1 MRRRRSH
8 TPLDDQPVITD
19 DQPSPEE
26 EKLEEDMKP
35 LIVPE
40 KIPKLDESV
49 DGTCAVSMEQVVL
62 RPVHKKLPTTHR
74 GKPFKGYNAPGQK

>member
-8 TPLDDQPVITD
+8 TPLDDQLVIID

-26 EKLEEDMKP
+26 KKLEEDMKP

-40 KIPKLDESV
+40 KITKLDESV
-49 DGTCAVSMEQVVL
+49 SGTCAVSME
-62 RPVHKKLPTTHR
+62 
-74 GKPFKGYNAPGQK
+74 